1 MSETATKK
9 KSQKKKKLRAPGWLK
24 AIGRVLKKLLII
36 LWPLRPLGRYF
47 KGAWIELRQVKWPSR
62 KTSVKLT
69 AAVLAFTAVMTVFI
83 VALDYGFE
91 QLVKRILL

>member
-1 MSETATKK
+1 MSESSKK
-9 KSQKKKKLRAPGWLK
+9 KSAKKKKLQAPGWLK
-24 AIGRVLKKLLII
+24 AIGRVLKKLLIV
-36 LWPLRPLGRYF
+36 LWPLRPLGRYV

-62 KTSVKLT
+62 KTTVKLT
-69 AAVLAFTAVMTVFI
+69 GAVLAFTAVLTAFI